1 MRRKKHNFIW
11 HLAFVGVI
19 IGIGFFIYKAS
30 LRINYSWNWRAVP
43 SYLVYKSHDAVTSP
57 VRGIVKAIK
66 GDEVVIKKIS
76 QRGSSAKDVVLK
88 VEHVEVKVGEA
99 VSSGDEIGFNSS
111 YKAGPLLM
119 GLYMTLK
126 VSFVSIIMAL
136 IIGIFT
142 GLMRISENPLFRN
155 LSVVY
160 IELIRGTPL
169 LVQIFIVYFFIG
181 TIFNMTRFFAGAFAL
196 AVFEGAYI
204 AEIIRAGIQSIPR
217 GQTEAALSLGM
228 NYFQIMR
235 YIIMPQAIK
244 RVLPAL
250 AGQFISLIKDS
261 SLLSVISLTELTKA
275 GREIVSSTFSP
286 FEIWFSVAAL
296 YFIVTYT
303 LSLLDRYL
311 ERRLAGNE

>member
-1 MRRKKHNFIW
+1 MRRKRHNLIW
-11 HLAFVGVI
+11 HLAFIGVI
-19 IGIGFFIYKAS
+19 FGIGLFIYKAS
-30 LRINYSWNWRAVP
+30 LKINYSWNWRAVP
-43 SYLVYKSHDAVTSP
+43 SYLVYKSHDAIISP
-57 VRGIVKAIK
+57 SKGIVKAIK
-66 GDEVVIKKIS
+66 GDEVVIQKVSERGPSKKDI
-76 QRGSSAKDVVLK
+76 VLK
-88 VEHVEVKVGEA
+88 VDHPEVKVGEA
-99 VSSGDEIGFNSS
+99 VSVGDEIGYNSS

-119 GLYMTLK
+119 GLYMTMK
-126 VSFVSIIMAL
+126 VSIVSIIMAL
-136 IIGIFT
+136 IIGIFA

-261 SLLSVISLTELTKA
+261 SLLSIISLTELTKA

-286 FEIWFSVAAL
+286 FEIWFTVAAL

>member
-1 MRRKKHNFIW
+1 MKKKKNTLIW
-11 HLAFVGVI
+11 NIVFVLVVV
-19 IGIGFFIYKAS
+19 GIGFSIYKAS
-30 LRINYSWNWRAVP
+30 LRVNYSWNWRAVP
-43 SYLVYKSHDAVTSP
+43 SYLVYKDQVEIDSP
-57 VRGIVKAIK
+57 VNGFVEGYESGAVVVKSTDGKVYKIK
-66 GDEVVIKKIS
+66 ADHPTVSKGAVVSVGDEV
-76 QRGSSAKDVVLK
+76 GY
-88 VEHVEVKVGEA
+88 
-99 VSSGDEIGFNSS
+99 NSS

-119 GLYMTLK
+119 GLYMTIK
-126 VSFVSIIMAL
+126 VSIASIIMAL
-136 IIGIFT
+136 VIGFIA
-142 GLMRISENPLFRN
+142 GLMRISDNPLLRN
-155 LSVVY
+155 LSILY
-160 IELIRGTPL
+160 IELVRGTPL

-181 TIFNMTRFFAGAFAL
+181 TIFSMTRFFAGAFAL

-217 GQTEAALSLGM
+217 GQTEAAVALGM
-228 NYFQIMR
+228 NYYQVMR

-286 FEIWFSVAAL
+286 FEVWFSVAAL

>member
-1 MRRKKHNFIW
+1 MRRKKHNLFW
-11 HLAFVGVI
+11 NLVFLVVI

-43 SYLVYKSHDAVTSP
+43 SYLVYKAEQEIDSP
-57 VRGIVKAIK
+57 VDGVVEGFKKGEVILKSVKGK
-66 GDEVVIKKIS
+66 LIS
-76 QRGSSAKDVVLK
+76 
-88 VEHVEVKVGEA
+88 VKVGHPILKKGA
-99 VSSGDEIGFNSS
+99 VVNAGDEIGYDSS
-111 YKAGPLLM
+111 YKPGPLLV
-119 GLYMTLK
+119 GLYMTIK
-126 VSFVSIIMAL
+126 VSVVSIIMAL
-136 IIGIFT
+136 IIGLFT
-142 GLMRISENPLFRN
+142 GLMRISDNPLFKN
-155 LSVVY
+155 LSTVY
-160 IELIRGTPL
+160 IELVRGTPL

-181 TIFNMTRFFAGAFAL
+181 TLFSMTRFIAGAFAL

-217 GQTEAALSLGM
+217 GQTEASLALGM

-235 YIIMPQAIK
+235 YIIIPQAFK

-275 GREIVSSTFSP
+275 GREVVASTFSP
-286 FEIWFSVAAL
+286 FEVWFTVAML

>member
-1 MRRKKHNFIW
+1 MRRDSKKWIW
-11 HLAFVGVI
+11 HIAFVFVI
-19 IGIGFFIYKAS
+19 VATGFFVYKAS

-43 SYLVYKSHDAVTSP
+43 SYLVYKDTQEIESPINGFVEAVD
-57 VRGIVKAIK
+57 KN
-66 GDEVVIKKIS
+66 EVVIKGISKKIIKIKVKHPTVKK
-76 QRGSSAKDVVLK
+76 GAVVS
-88 VEHVEVKVGEA
+88 E
-99 VSSGDEIGFNSS
+99 GDEIGYNSS

-119 GLYMTLK
+119 GLYMTIK
-126 VSFVSIIMAL
+126 VSIVSIIMAL
-136 IIGIFT
+136 IIGFIA

-155 LSVVY
+155 LSIVY
-160 IELIRGTPL
+160 IEIIRGTPL
-169 LVQIFIVYFFIG
+169 LVQIFIVYFFVG

-196 AVFEGAYI
+196 AIFEGAYI

-217 GQTEAALSLGM
+217 GQTEASLALGM

-296 YFIVTYT
+296 YFIVTYS

>member
-1 MRRKKHNFIW
+1 MDRKKKNILIW
-11 HLAFVGVI
+11 NLAFIGVI
-19 IGIGFFIYKAS
+19 IGISFFIYKAS
-30 LRINYSWNWRAVP
+30 LRVNYSWNWRAVP
-43 SYLVYKSHDAVTSP
+43 SYLVYKSQNEIDSPTNGFVEGYKDGAVIIKSTEGKLL
-57 VRGIVKAIK
+57 RVKVKHPTVSKGAVVSI
-66 GDEVVIKKIS
+66 GDEV
-76 QRGSSAKDVVLK
+76 GY
-88 VEHVEVKVGEA
+88 
-99 VSSGDEIGFNSS
+99 NSS

-119 GLYMTLK
+119 GLYMTIK
-126 VSFVSIIMAL
+126 VSLLSIIMAL
-136 IIGIFT
+136 VIGFIV
-142 GLMRISENPLFRN
+142 GLMRISDNPLFKN
-155 LSVVY
+155 LAIVY

-169 LVQIFIVYFFIG
+169 LVQIFIIYFFIG
-181 TIFNMTRFFAGAFAL
+181 TIFSMTRFFAGAFAL

-217 GQTEAALSLGM
+217 GQTEAAVALGM
-228 NYFQIMR
+228 NYYQVMR

-275 GREIVSSTFSP
+275 GKEIVSSTFSP
-286 FEIWFSVAAL
+286 FEVWFSVAAL

>member
-1 MRRKKHNFIW
+1 MRRDNKKWIW
-11 HLAFVGVI
+11 HIAFVFVI
-19 IGIGFFIYKAS
+19 LATGFFVYKAS

-43 SYLVYKSHDAVTSP
+43 SYLVYKDTQEIESPINGFVEAVD
-57 VRGIVKAIK
+57 KN
-66 GDEVVIKKIS
+66 EVVIKGISKKII
-76 QRGSSAKDVVLK
+76 KIK
-88 VEHVEVKVGEA
+88 VEHPTVKKGEV
-99 VSSGDEIGFNSS
+99 VSEGDEIGYNSS

-119 GLYMTLK
+119 GLYMTIK
-126 VSFVSIIMAL
+126 VSIVSIIMAL
-136 IIGIFT
+136 IIGFIA

-155 LSVVY
+155 LSIVY
-160 IELIRGTPL
+160 IEIIRGTPL
-169 LVQIFIVYFFIG
+169 LVQIFIVYFFVG

-196 AVFEGAYI
+196 AIFEGAYI

-217 GQTEAALSLGM
+217 GQTEASLALGM

-296 YFIVTYT
+296 YFIVTYS

>member
-1 MRRKKHNFIW
+1 MRRDSNKWIW
-11 HLAFVGVI
+11 HIAFVLVI
-19 IGIGFFIYKAS
+19 VGTGFFIYKAS

-43 SYLVYKSHDAVTSP
+43 SYLVYKATQEIDSP
-57 VRGIVKAIK
+57 VNGFVEYVGKN
-66 GDEVVIKKIS
+66 EVVIKSLSKKII
-76 QRGSSAKDVVLK
+76 KIK
-88 VEHVEVKVGEA
+88 VEHPVVKKGAV
-99 VSSGDEIGFNSS
+99 VSSGDEIGYNSS

-119 GLYMTLK
+119 GLYMTIK
-126 VSFVSIIMAL
+126 VSVVSIIMAL
-136 IIGIFT
+136 IIGFIA

-160 IELIRGTPL
+160 IEIIRGTPL
-169 LVQIFIVYFFIG
+169 LVQIFIVYFFVG

-217 GQTEAALSLGM
+217 GQTEASLALGM

-296 YFIVTYT
+296 YFIVTYS